1 MKMQSLQPIN
11 TSLNAG
17 RIAHGV
23 TADLPESIGAHMNSK
38 RNQRKMIQRVRGP
51 VAETW
56 PIPESLMDFDVPEE
70 LKMLPNSDIQ
80 FLLHDCG

>member
-1 MKMQSLQPIN
+1 
-11 TSLNAG
+11 
-17 RIAHGV
+17 
-23 TADLPESIGAHMNSK
+23 
-38 RNQRKMIQRVRGP
+38 MIQRVRGP